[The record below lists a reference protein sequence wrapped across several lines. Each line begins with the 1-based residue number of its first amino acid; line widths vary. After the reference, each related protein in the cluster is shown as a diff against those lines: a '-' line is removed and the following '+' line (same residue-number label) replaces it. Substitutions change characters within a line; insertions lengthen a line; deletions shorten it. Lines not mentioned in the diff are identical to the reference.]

1 MRQNTKWIERI
12 FFHKSS
18 IKTIFMYFHTQNKK
32 KKKGNEKKN
41 KTLGCTVVS
50 SRVSITVPILSCQK
64 AALFYSFFSLCV
76 WHILAFYKKGI
87 KGKQL
92 WLALEKLFS
101 LHIVELSSLA
111 SYCHF
116 ITLQHIGSKTRTAT
130 SCLQWAGAVTE
141 LSGLL
146 SVSMW
151 LEIKLKTVGCY
162 QQVNF
167 FFFFFLIISFL
178 AFTCNVKASKAKIFN
193 PEEQV
198 SFLIL
203 SNILEYTWNNRL
215 KYACNSIVSEVISKV
230 KPWRQKKKKNN

>member
-64 AALFYSFFSLCV
+64 AGLFYSFFSLCV

-167 FFFFFLIISFL
+167 FFFFF
-178 AFTCNVKASKAKIFN
+178 
-193 PEEQV
+193 
-198 SFLIL
+198 
-203 SNILEYTWNNRL
+203 
-215 KYACNSIVSEVISKV
+215 
-230 KPWRQKKKKNN
+230 

>member
-1 MRQNTKWIERI
+1 MRQSTRWIERI
-12 FFHKSS
+12 FFSHKSP
-18 IKTIFMYFHTQNKK
+18 IKTIFMCLHTQNKK
-32 KKKGNEKKN
+32 KKKRKIKS
-41 KTLGCTVVS
+41 LACSVVS
-50 SRVSITVPILSCQK
+50 FRASITVSILSCQK

-92 WLALEKLFS
+92 QIALEKLFS

-146 SVSMW
+146 SVSVW
-151 LEIKLKTVGCY
+151 LEIRLKMVGCY
-162 QQVNF
+162 QQVKF
-167 FFFFFLIISFL
+167 
-178 AFTCNVKASKAKIFN
+178 IFYYFIFGFHL
-193 PEEQV
+193 QCQC
-198 SFLIL
+198 
-203 SNILEYTWNNRL
+203 
-215 KYACNSIVSEVISKV
+215 K
-230 KPWRQKKKKNN
+230 